1 MDRYWSPFNTVMKHG
16 DHLTYQPELICVGRS
31 GTLPSRKS
39 SYSMKHLYKEIFHTG
54 VCVFRPAGF
63 GLILVFASLVCIP
76 KSRRGFA

>member
-39 SYSMKHLYKEIFHTG
+39 SYSMKHLYKEIFHTTPY
-54 VCVFRPAGF
+54 VFFDLLALVSYGLCLF
-63 GLILVFASLVCIP
+63 GLHT
-76 KSRRGFA
+76 